1 MPSALATD
9 LYEITMAAGYHAH
22 GVDGLATFELYVREL
37 PPTRTFL
44 VAAGLDQALAYLER
58 LRFTADEIAFLRQL
72 PNMRGVDPAFF
83 DDYLPA
89 FRFSGEVWAI
99 PEGTPVFPPAPL
111 LRITAPLPEAQL
123 AETALLSILMF
134 QTGVASKAA
143 RVVLA
148 GRGREI
154 IEFGSR
160 RAHGIDAAAFAARAA
175 FIGGCAATSN
185 VEAGLRFGVPL
196 SGTMAHSWVTGFASE
211 RDAFELALV
220 RAALKRDGFPLLGI
234 CRGMQILNVA
244 LGGDLVPHLPEQYGD
259 AVPHRTPDVKPVV
272 HDVQIEASSL
282 LGDVHGTTR
291 LRVHSIHH
299 QAIGRVGDGLHAVAW
314 SDDGVVEA
322 IESRAALL
330 MGVQWHPELDVTG
343 HPARRVFDQL
353 VAYARDYGGAVR
365 QPARAVQ
372 ATAALRRASP

>member
-1 MPSALATD
+1 VRPLIGISTYAR
-9 LYEITMAAGYHAH
+9 AGERPCFSVPCTY
-22 GVDGLATFELYVREL
+22 VDAV
-37 PPTRTFL
+37 
-44 VAAGLDQALAYLER
+44 VAAGGMPVLLPPVACAETVLDGLGGLM
-58 LRFTADEIAFLRQL
+58 L
-72 PNMRGVDPAFF
+72 PGGGDVTPDH
-83 DDYLPA
+83 Y
-89 FRFSGEVWAI
+89 G
-99 PEGTPVFPPAPL
+99 GTPH
-111 LRITAPLPEAQL
+111 
-123 AETALLSILMF
+123 ETNYD
-134 QTGVASKAA
+134 V
-143 RVVLA
+143 
-148 GRGREI
+148 
-154 IEFGSR
+154 
-160 RAHGIDAAAFAARAA
+160 
-175 FIGGCAATSN
+175 C
-185 VEAGLRFGVPL
+185 
-196 SGTMAHSWVTGFASE
+196 SE

-220 RAALKRDGFPLLGI
+220 RAALKRAGFPLLGI